1 MRGVPKNRS
10 KTLLLLLILSLT
22 SASVGI
28 IRADSYSWTN
38 MTSIPSGQYWSA
50 AVSNDGSTIVGSAR
64 SAYIYR
70 SSDSGAT
77 WIQAAGTN
85 TGAYYFAMSI
95 DGSKIFAAGNE
106 GGFHYSSSNSGVT
119 WTSRTP
125 GIATTYRPCMTDD
138 GLNVMI
144 MPWGGTPRLSTDS
157 GASWANVSGLT
168 TGYWVTCAMSLNG
181 TYRYAL
187 PSSSST
193 FKRSSDSGASWS
205 SVTLPS
211 SSWNDMGISNDG
223 QFIYLSGGSSRIYKS
238 SDYGQTFTWVN
249 QTTTLTSPGNIAV
262 SGNGQTIVVFDSNS
276 TIKISTDGAT
286 TWQAET
292 TLGSKYWF
300 AGDISDDGTKIVA
313 PVATNGNYIYKN
325 GFVPATSISLTSGG
339 NASLTYRTQNTIRA
353 TTNFAGKV
361 TFYANGKKIG
371 NCVGVATVSLVAT
384 CNYKPTVHGA
394 VTINAKVVPTNVLY
408 AVLTAEL
415 FRAKIAPR
423 SNTR

>member
-1 MRGVPKNRS
+1 
-10 KTLLLLLILSLT
+10 
-22 SASVGI
+22 
-28 IRADSYSWTN
+28 
-38 MTSIPSGQYWSA
+38 
-50 AVSNDGSTIVGSAR
+50 
-64 SAYIYR
+64 
-70 SSDSGAT
+70 
-77 WIQAAGTN
+77 
-85 TGAYYFAMSI
+85 
-95 DGSKIFAAGNE
+95 
-106 GGFHYSSSNSGVT
+106 
-119 WTSRTP
+119 
-125 GIATTYRPCMTDD
+125 
-138 GLNVMI
+138 
-144 MPWGGTPRLSTDS
+144 
-157 GASWANVSGLT
+157 
-168 TGYWVTCAMSLNG
+168 
-181 TYRYAL
+181 
-187 PSSSST
+187 
-193 FKRSSDSGASWS
+193 
-205 SVTLPS
+205 
-211 SSWNDMGISNDG
+211 MGISNDG

-339 NASLTYRTQNTIRA
+339 NASLTS
-353 TTNFAGKV
+353 NFAGKV

-394 VTINAKVVPTNVLY
+394 VTITAKVVPTNVLY